1 MPASPTGLA
10 SSSPHLIR
18 IIDPLG
24 EAIAWFAPKLG
35 ASCVGYFVRTEPVS
49 PSRDARWHEVVT
61 RSALIRS
68 PASKSSSQADDVD
81 VDNEGKWRF
90 VERDPASCI
99 MDWSF
104 GSGLHA
110 ENWTLAASLDNAK
123 LLLTLS
129 IQNLGS
135 RSIATGAQLRLAFA
149 VPEGAG
155 IRAVSPPENAV
166 DEDLNDDRATFN
178 TEGNQ
183 VEIAVDTT
191 SYGFETGSEHLE
203 QGSGHSVVHRQIN
216 WHEPLLKPNECRH
229 FSVQLGLKHPS
240 SRRSP
245 DQS

>member
-1 MPASPTGLA
+1 MGWA

-18 IIDPLG
+18 IADPLG

-35 ASCVGYFVRTEPVS
+35 ASCVGYFVRAEPMS
-49 PSRDARWHEVVT
+49 PSRNARWQEVIS
-61 RSALIRS
+61 RSTLIRS
-68 PASKSSSQADDVD
+68 SASKSSLQTDDVD
-81 VDNEGKWRF
+81 QEGKWQF
-90 VERDPASCI
+90 VERDPTSC
-99 MDWSF
+99 MMNWSI
-104 GSGLHA
+104 GSGIHA

-149 VPEGAG
+149 VPEGAMF
-155 IRAVSPPENAV
+155 RAISPPENAV
-166 DEDLNDDRATFN
+166 DEDLNDDRDSLDTK
-178 TEGNQ
+178 GRQ

-191 SYGFETGSEHLE
+191 SYGLETGSEHLE

-216 WHEPLLKPNECRH
+216 WHAPLLNPNECRH
-229 FSVQLGLKHPS
+229 FSVQVGLAHPS

-245 DQS
+245 G